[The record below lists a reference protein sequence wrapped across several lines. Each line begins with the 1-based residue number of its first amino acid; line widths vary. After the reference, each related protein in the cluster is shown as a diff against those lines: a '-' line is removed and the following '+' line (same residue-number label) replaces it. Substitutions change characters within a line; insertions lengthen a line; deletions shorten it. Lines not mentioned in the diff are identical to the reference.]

1 MFFFSR
7 RTTNDGNAI
16 NEEKIV
22 KTTVSSAVTE
32 SSGEEV
38 IQVVE
43 HKLLGSKDNLISP
56 RLVANGTKL
65 IQSWE
70 DQYYV
75 VNEYRANAHQV

>member
-1 MFFFSR
+1 MFFFSQ

-16 NEEKIV
+16 NEGKIV

>member
-43 HKLLGSKDNLISP
+43 HKLLGSKDNLIP

>member
-1 MFFFSR
+1 MFFFSQ